1 MIVPFKEFTPKLGS
15 GCFVAPDAWV
25 IGDVEIG
32 QDVAVLFGAVI
43 RGDLM
48 PIRIGSRTNIQDH
61 AMIHTTW
68 DQSTVTIGDDV
79 TIGHRA
85 VLHGCTVRNRSLI
98 GMGAI
103 VLDNAEIAEDS
114 LVGAGALVTE
124 GKKFP
129 PRSLIIGSPAKVV
142 RELTAEEISNL
153 TAGAR
158 RYMGIKD
165 VYLRMT
171 EELIRK

>member
-1 MIVPFKEFTPKLGS
+1 M
-15 GCFVAPDAWV
+15 

-32 QDVAVLFGAVI
+32 EDVAVLFGAVL

-61 AMIHTTW
+61 AIIHTTW
-68 DQSTVTIGDDV
+68 QRSTVNIGDDV

-85 VLHGCTVRNRSLI
+85 ILHGCSIGSRSLV

-103 VLDNAEIAEDS
+103 VLDNADIAEDS

-129 PRSLIIGSPAKVV
+129 PRSLILGSPARVI
-142 RELTAEEISNL
+142 RELLPEEIVNL
-153 TAGAR
+153 TAGAK
-158 RYMGIKD
+158 RYLEIKD
-165 VYLRMT
+165 VYLGMGT
-171 EELIRK
+171 TINGSVGK